1 MLGCLPREIATDEE
15 NWIFFFF
22 FFWREGRGWRRAPED
37 GSGTACSSVRFLLP
51 LGFFANER
59 RNDGQ
64 TDCGPGPPPLPS
76 GGSLQEAPPPSSF
89 SLSSPPT
96 PLCIAGGKG
105 AKKIESSEQ
114 TAPAKISGLTRAG
127 LGVYTEVEKL
137 V

>member
-15 NWIFFFF
+15 NWIFFFG
-22 FFWREGRGWRRAPED
+22 GRGEA
-37 GSGTACSSVRFLLP
+37 GA
-51 LGFFANER
+51 ER
-59 RNDGQ
+59 RRTGAAQLVRPFASYFPSAFSRTNGEMMGKQ
-64 TDCGPGPPPLPS
+64 TVGRGPLLFLPEKAS
-76 GGSLQEAPPPSSF
+76 KKPPPSLSSF
-89 SLSSPPT
+89 PLSSPPT

-127 LGVYTEVEKL
+127 LGVYIEVEKL